1 MNIAIIPAGGAG
13 TRMGRSRP
21 KQYLEL
27 AGEPILIHT
36 LRAFARAEAVDGI
49 VVVVPEEWLLQTKKL
64 VAASGLPKIMK
75 IVAGGVRRQDSVA
88 CGLAEVPSGTNFV
101 LVHDGARPLVAPTL
115 ISRCLDAAQE
125 HGAAMAAL
133 PVTDTLKLVGA
144 GRVIETTVDRSL
156 LYGAQTP
163 QVMRASVLR
172 RAFQAAEE
180 AGFTGTDEASFLEG
194 IGEKMVVVDGD
205 EENIKVTR
213 PGDLLLAE
221 TILARRGERMNGGM
235 RVGHGFDAHRLVEGR
250 DLILGG
256 VTIPHTMGLLGH
268 SDADVLTHALCDGL
282 LGAAGLGDIGGHFPD
297 SDGAYKGVSS
307 IKLLKHVITLLKDRG
322 FTLQNADITVVAQ
335 APKLAPYWQGM
346 KGNLAKACQVAEDS
360 FNLKGTTTE
369 KMGYTGR
376 GEGISAHAVVL
387 IQQG

>member
-13 TRMGRSRP
+13 TRMGRRRP

-36 LRAFARAEAVDGI
+36 LRAFAGTEAVDGI
-49 VVVVPEEWLLQTKKL
+49 IVVVPEEWLLQTQKL

-88 CGLAEVPSGTNFV
+88 CGLAEVPSETVFV
-101 LVHDGARPLVAPTL
+101 LVHDGARPLITPSL
-115 ISRCLDAAQE
+115 IANCLDAAEE

-133 PVTDTLKLVGA
+133 PVSDTLKLVGD
-144 GRVIETTVDRSL
+144 GRVIEATVDRAS

-180 AGFTGTDEASFLEG
+180 VGFTGTDEASFLEG
-194 IGEKMVVVDGD
+194 IGAEMVVVDGD

-221 TILARRGERMNGGM
+221 TILARRGEQMHNAI

-256 VTIPHTMGLLGH
+256 VKIPYSTGLLGH

-282 LGAAGLGDIGGHFPD
+282 LGAAGLGDIGVHFPD
-297 SDGAYKGVSS
+297 SDGTYKGVSS
-307 IKLLKHVITLLKDRG
+307 IKLLSHVVELLKDRG

-335 APKLAPYWQGM
+335 APKLSPYWQDM
-346 KGNLAKACQVAEDS
+346 QGNLARACKVSEDA

-387 IQQG
+387 IKRG